1 MSKLEVVTLSNIGK
15 KRETNQDNFY
25 CNGIFKPMQDT
36 CFFNRQVEDS
46 QGEKIYAVLD
56 GMGGLRYGEQAAYI
70 GVETLHS
77 YIQKSRTDKNTF
89 SGGRA
94 VYHMNEAICAEIKNK
109 HARMGSTVTLLKYDH
124 AHIRFYN
131 LGDSKAFLYRKGTLR
146 QMTEDHTEQASYLR
160 LQKNLGIKS
169 VAYQENAL
177 TQYLGIESE
186 EFVIEPSVSS
196 EIKMMEKDI
205 FLLCTDGL
213 TDMVQK
219 EKISAVLSENT
230 TLEEKGRSLEK
241 LAMDA
246 GGRDNITILLLEKQ
260 V

>member
-1 MSKLEVVTLSNIGK
+1 
-15 KRETNQDNFY
+15 
-25 CNGIFKPMQDT
+25 
-36 CFFNRQVEDS
+36 
-46 QGEKIYAVLD
+46 
-56 GMGGLRYGEQAAYI
+56 
-70 GVETLHS
+70 
-77 YIQKSRTDKNTF
+77 
-89 SGGRA
+89 
-94 VYHMNEAICAEIKNK
+94 
-109 HARMGSTVTLLKYDH
+109 MGSTVTLLKYDH
-124 AHIRFYN
+124 AHVRFYN

-146 QMTEDHTEQASYLR
+146 QVTEDHTEQASYLR
-160 LQKNLGIKS
+160 LQKKLGIKS

-219 EKISAVLSENT
+219 EKIAAVLSENT